1 MTSGVDS
8 GEKTFRLTSGN
19 ECKFSSDSKARR
31 KKRRHHLQ
39 LIHQYSISIQL
50 GKKVELTAKTLFGRA
65 NVFACES
72 AMLKLP
78 STLRVTISILPNLP
92 LS

>member
-8 GEKTFRLTSGN
+8 GEKTFHPTSGN
-19 ECKFSSDSKARR
+19 ECKFSSDSKARG

-50 GKKVELTAKTLFGRA
+50 GKKVELTAKT
-65 NVFACES
+65 
-72 AMLKLP
+72 
-78 STLRVTISILPNLP
+78 PNL
-92 LS
+92 SVATSRVGIRWCV